1 MALRL
6 SSIGILDRENA
17 LICGVSI
24 AAIRH
29 WRSGRRRSAYGPGAE
44 RRRQC
49 PRCHA
54 RSMDEQAYAYLLGL
68 YLGDGSITRGRRDV
82 FALWI
87 ACCDDWPGLL
97 AACRQA
103 MSDVMPA
110 SSVFCVHYQ
119 GCTMVKSTSK
129 HWPCLFPQHGPGRK
143 HTRKIELESWQ
154 SAIVQEYP
162 GEFARGLF
170 HSDGWRGV
178 NRVRRR
184 LSDGD
189 RWYEYPLIFLAMSPR
204 TFSGCAGRRWT
215 GSGWPGGSRGGT
227 RYRWR
232 AGKRWRGWMSSWGPS
247 TDAVRVFPAQG
258 RGSGPR

>member
-1 MALRL
+1 MYQQATVDMALHL
-6 SSIGILDRENA
+6 SSVGILDRENA
-17 LICGVSI
+17 DICGVSI

-29 WRSGRRRSAYGPGAE
+29 WRNGRRRSAYGPAAE

-97 AACRQA
+97 TACRRA
-103 MSDVMPA
+103 MSDVMPT

-154 SAIVQEYP
+154 SAIVQKYP

-170 HSDGWRGV
+170 HSDGCRII
-178 NRVRRR
+178 NQVRRT
-184 LSDGD
+184 LVDGD
-189 RWYEYPLIFLAMSPR
+189 RWYGYPRYFFKNESKDILGLCGETLDKLGVAWR
-204 TFSGCAGRRWT
+204 FSRYNTISVARR
-215 GSGWPGGSRGGT
+215 
-227 RYRWR
+227 
-232 AGKRWRGWMSSWGPS
+232 
-247 TDAVRVFPAQG
+247 DAVARLDQFV
-258 RGSGPR
+258 GPKY